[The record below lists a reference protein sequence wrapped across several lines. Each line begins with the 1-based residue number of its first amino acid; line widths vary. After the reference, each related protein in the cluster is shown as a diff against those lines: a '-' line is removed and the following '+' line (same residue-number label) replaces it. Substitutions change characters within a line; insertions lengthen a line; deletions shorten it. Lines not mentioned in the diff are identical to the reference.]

1 MEKTM
6 KIDGMMC
13 DRCSGRVRK
22 ALEAVEGVE
31 EALVSHE
38 NGTATIKCADSV
50 TDAALKEAVE
60 NQGFDV
66 IG

>member
-1 MEKTM
+1 MEKLM

-13 DRCSGRVRK
+13 SHCSGRVKK

-38 NGTATIKCADSV
+38 NGTAVVQCADTV
-50 TDAALKEAVE
+50 TDAMLKDAVE